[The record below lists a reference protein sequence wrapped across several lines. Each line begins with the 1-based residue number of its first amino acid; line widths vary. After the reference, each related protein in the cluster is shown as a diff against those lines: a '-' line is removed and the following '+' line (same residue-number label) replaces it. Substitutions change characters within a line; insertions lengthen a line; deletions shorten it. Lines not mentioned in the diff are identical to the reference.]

1 MGDDVVREGFHYPE
15 HKRNF
20 DVSSDIS
27 LMKGLPDERSSLETS
42 KFCLYFSGIVVSLSH
57 RSWLLS
63 SLTTLTSTV

>member
-1 MGDDVVREGFHYPE
+1 MGDDVVREGFQYPE
-15 HKRNF
+15 HNRNF
-20 DVSSDIS
+20 EDSRDIS